1 MSFTQKYV
9 VTRQDYA
16 HPIPLQKNYVH
27 TKVYIYIY
35 IYTTVLEMSLQRF
48 LSTTL
53 IASRCI

>member
-35 IYTTVLEMSLQRF
+35 TTVLEMSLQRF

-53 IASRCI
+53 IAAKCI